1 MRLGFIGTGEI
12 TKAVV
17 KGIIKSKIKYSKIY
31 ISRRNSKNSSILKQL
46 SKKIIVISDNQ
57 EIINKSSWV
66 FLAITPKVG
75 TKILKKLKFKK
86 NQIII
91 SFISTIKMSD
101 LKKFTNAQSVLVR
114 AIPLP
119 PISIM
124 KGPVP
129 LYPKNKKVKDFFDK
143 IGNSLEINNELSS
156 LNFWATSSLMASYYE
171 LLYQIST
178 WLQNKGINKKIAQKY
193 VTSLFSALS
202 DVAVFNSDKNL
213 KILVKNSQT
222 PKGLNEQTLKY
233 LKKSGYFNKYK
244 KSLDKILKTLN

>member
-1 MRLGFIGTGEI
+1 MKLGFIGTGEI

-17 KGIIKSKIKYSKIY
+17 QGIIKSKIKYSKIF
-31 ISRRNSKNSSILKQL
+31 ISRRNKKNSSNLKKL
-46 SKKIIVISDNQ
+46 SKKIFIISDNQ

-66 FLAITPKVG
+66 FLAITPKVAL
-75 TKILKKLKFKK
+75 KILKKLKFKN
-86 NQIII
+86 NQTII

-101 LKKFTNAQSVLVR
+101 LKKFTNVKLTIVR

-129 LYPKNKKVKDFFDK
+129 LYPKNKKVSDFFGK
-143 IGNSLEINNELSS
+143 IGNSLEINNEISS

-171 LLYQIST
+171 LLNQTST
-178 WLQNKGINKKIAQKY
+178 WLQNKGVNKKVAQKY

-202 DVAVFNSDKNL
+202 DVAVINSSKDL
-213 KILVKNSQT
+213 KILVKDSQT
-222 PKGLNEQTLKY
+222 PRGLNEQTLKY
-233 LKKSGYFNKYK
+233 LKKSGYFNKFK
-244 KSLDKILKTLN
+244 NSLDKILKTLK

>member
-12 TKAVV
+12 TKSVV
-17 KGIIKSKIKYSKIY
+17 QGIIKSKIKYSKIY
-31 ISRRNSKNSSILKQL
+31 ISRRNKKNSSNLKLL

-75 TKILKKLKFKK
+75 IKILKKLKFKK
-86 NQIII
+86 NQTII

-101 LKKFTNAQSVLVR
+101 LKKFTNSQSVLVR

-129 LYPKNKKVKDFFDK
+129 LYPKNKKVSDFFNK

-171 LLYQIST
+171 LLNQTSI
-178 WLQNKGINKKIAQKY
+178 WLEKKGVNKKIAQKY

-202 DVAVFNSDKNL
+202 DVAVISSKSDL
-213 KILVKNSQT
+213 KILVKDSQT
-222 PKGLNEQTLKY
+222 PRGLNEQTLKY
-233 LKKSGYFNKYK
+233 LKKSGFFNKFK
-244 KSLDKILKTLN
+244 NSLDKILKTLK

>member
-17 KGIIKSKIKYSKIY
+17 QGIIKSKIKYSKIY
-31 ISRRNSKNSSILKQL
+31 ISRRNKKNSLNLKLL
-46 SKKIIVISDNQ
+46 SKKIIVISNNQ

-75 TKILKKLKFKK
+75 IKILKKLKFRK
-86 NQIII
+86 NQTII

-101 LKKFTNAQSVLVR
+101 LKKFTNSQSVLVR

-129 LYPKNKKVKDFFDK
+129 LYPKNKKVSDFFNK
-143 IGNSLEINNELSS
+143 IGNTLEINNELSS

-171 LLYQIST
+171 LLNQTSI
-178 WLQNKGINKKIAQKY
+178 WLEKKGVNKKIAQKY

-202 DVAVFNSDKNL
+202 DVAVISSKSDL
-213 KILVKNSQT
+213 KILVKDSQT
-222 PKGLNEQTLKY
+222 PRGLNEQTLKY
-233 LKKSGYFNKYK
+233 LKKSGFFNKFK
-244 KSLDKILKTLN
+244 NSLDKILKTLK

>member
-1 MRLGFIGTGEI
+1 MKLGFIGTGEI

-17 KGIIKSKIKYSKIY
+17 QGIIKSKIKFSKIY
-31 ISRRNSKNSSILKQL
+31 ISRRNKKNSSNLRKLSRKISIIL
-46 SKKIIVISDNQ
+46 DNQ
-57 EIINKSSWV
+57 EIINKSSWI
-66 FLAITPKVG
+66 FLAVTPKVG
-75 TKILKKLKFKK
+75 LKILKKLKFKK

-101 LKKFTNAQSVLVR
+101 LKKFTNTQSVLVR

-129 LYPKNKKVKDFFDK
+129 LYPKNKKVSNFFNK

-171 LLYQIST
+171 LLNQTSN
-178 WLQNKGINKKIAQKY
+178 WLQNRGVNKKIAQKY
-193 VTSLFSALS
+193 VTSLYSALS
-202 DVAVFNSDKNL
+202 EVAVIKSEKDL
-213 KILVKNSQT
+213 KILVKDSQT
-222 PKGLNEQTLKY
+222 ARGLNEQTLKY
-233 LKKSGYFNKYK
+233 LKKSGYFNKFK
-244 KSLDKILKTLN
+244 NSLDKILKTLK

>member
-1 MRLGFIGTGEI
+1 MKLGFIGTGEI

-17 KGIIKSKIKYSKIY
+17 QGIIKSKIKFSKIY
-31 ISRRNSKNSSILKQL
+31 ISRRNKKNSSNLRKLSRKISIIL
-46 SKKIIVISDNQ
+46 DNQ
-57 EIINKSSWV
+57 EIINKSSWI
-66 FLAITPKVG
+66 FLAVTPKVG
-75 TKILKKLKFKK
+75 LKILKKLKFKK

-101 LKKFTNAQSVLVR
+101 LKKFTNTQSVLVR

-129 LYPKNKKVKDFFDK
+129 LYPKNKKVSNFFNK

-171 LLYQIST
+171 LLNQTSD
-178 WLQNKGINKKIAQKY
+178 WLQNRGVNKKIAQKY
-193 VTSLFSALS
+193 VTSLYSALS
-202 DVAVFNSDKNL
+202 EVAVIKSEKDL
-213 KILVKNSQT
+213 KILVKDSQT
-222 PKGLNEQTLKY
+222 AGGLNEQTLKY
-233 LKKSGYFNKYK
+233 LKKSGYFNKFK
-244 KSLDKILKTLN
+244 NSLDKILKTLK

>member
-17 KGIIKSKIKYSKIY
+17 QGIIKSKIKYSKIY
-31 ISRRNSKNSSILKQL
+31 ISRRNKKNSSNLKLL
-46 SKKIIVISDNQ
+46 SKKIIVISNNQ

-75 TKILKKLKFKK
+75 IKILKKLKFKK
-86 NQIII
+86 NQTII

-101 LKKFTNAQSVLVR
+101 LKKFTNSQSVLVR

-129 LYPKNKKVKDFFDK
+129 LYPKNKKVSDFFNK

-171 LLYQIST
+171 LLNQTSI
-178 WLQNKGINKKIAQKY
+178 WLEKKGVNKKIAQKY

-202 DVAVFNSDKNL
+202 DVAVISSKSDL
-213 KILVKNSQT
+213 KILVKDSQT
-222 PKGLNEQTLKY
+222 PRGLNEQTLKY
-233 LKKSGYFNKYK
+233 LKKSGYFNKFNN
-244 KSLDKILKTLN
+244 SLDKILKTLK

>member
-17 KGIIKSKIKYSKIY
+17 QGIIKSKIKYSKIY
-31 ISRRNSKNSSILKQL
+31 ISRRNKKNSLNLKLL
-46 SKKIIVISDNQ
+46 SKKIIVISNNQ

-75 TKILKKLKFKK
+75 IKILKKLKFKK
-86 NQIII
+86 NQTII

-101 LKKFTNAQSVLVR
+101 LKKFTNSQSVLVR

-129 LYPKNKKVKDFFDK
+129 LYPKNKKVSDFFNK

-171 LLYQIST
+171 LLNQASI
-178 WLQNKGINKKIAQKY
+178 WLEKKGVNKKIAQKY

-202 DVAVFNSDKNL
+202 DMAVISSNADL
-213 KILVKNSQT
+213 KILVKDSQT
-222 PKGLNEQTLKY
+222 PRGLNEQTLKY
-233 LKKSGYFNKYK
+233 LKKSGYFNKFNN
-244 KSLDKILKTLN
+244 SLDKILKTLK

>member
-1 MRLGFIGTGEI
+1 MKLGFIGTGEI

-17 KGIIKSKIKYSKIY
+17 QGIIKSKIKYSKIY
-31 ISRRNSKNSSILKQL
+31 ISRRNKKNSSNLKKL
-46 SKKIIVISDNQ
+46 SKKIHIISDNQ

-66 FLAITPKVG
+66 FLAVTPKVAL
-75 TKILKKLKFKK
+75 KILKKLKFKN
-86 NQIII
+86 NQTII

-101 LKKFTNAQSVLVR
+101 LKKFTNVKLTIVR

-129 LYPKNKKVKDFFDK
+129 LYPKNKKVSDFFSK
-143 IGNSLEINNELSS
+143 IGNSLEINNEISS

-171 LLYQIST
+171 LLNQTST
-178 WLQNKGINKKIAQKY
+178 WLQNKGVNKKVAQKY

-202 DVAVFNSDKNL
+202 DVAVINSSKDL
-213 KILVKNSQT
+213 KILVKDSQT
-222 PKGLNEQTLKY
+222 PRGLNEQTLKY
-233 LKKSGYFNKYK
+233 LKKSGYFNKFK
-244 KSLDKILKTLN
+244 NSLDKILKTLK

>member
-1 MRLGFIGTGEI
+1 MKLGFIGTGEI

-17 KGIIKSKIKYSKIY
+17 QGIIKSKIKFSKIY
-31 ISRRNSKNSSILKQL
+31 ISRRNKKNSSNLRKLSRKISIIL
-46 SKKIIVISDNQ
+46 DNQ

-66 FLAITPKVG
+66 FLAVTPKVG
-75 TKILKKLKFKK
+75 LKILKKLKFKK

-101 LKKFTNAQSVLVR
+101 LKKFTNTQSVLVR

-129 LYPKNKKVKDFFDK
+129 LYPKNKKVSGFFDK

-156 LNFWATSSLMASYYE
+156 LNFWAISSLMATYYE
-171 LLYQIST
+171 LLNQTSI
-178 WLQNKGINKKIAQKY
+178 WLQKKGVNKKVAQKY

-202 DVAVFNSDKNL
+202 DVAVISSNSDL
-213 KILVKNSQT
+213 KILVKDSQT
-222 PKGLNEQTLKY
+222 PRGLNEQTLKY
-233 LKKSGYFNKYK
+233 LKKSGYFNKFK
-244 KSLDKILKTLN
+244 NSLDKILKTLK

>member
-17 KGIIKSKIKYSKIY
+17 QGIIKSKIKYSKIY
-31 ISRRNSKNSSILKQL
+31 ISRRNKKNSSNLKLL

-75 TKILKKLKFKK
+75 IKILKKLKFKK
-86 NQIII
+86 NQTII

-101 LKKFTNAQSVLVR
+101 LKKFTNSQSVLVR

-129 LYPKNKKVKDFFDK
+129 LYPKNKKVSDFFNK
-143 IGNSLEINNELSS
+143 IGNTLEINNELSS

-171 LLYQIST
+171 LLNQTSI
-178 WLQNKGINKKIAQKY
+178 WLEKKGVNKKIAQKY

-202 DVAVFNSDKNL
+202 DVAVISSKSDL
-213 KILVKNSQT
+213 KILVKDSQT
-222 PKGLNEQTLKY
+222 PRGLNEQTLKY
-233 LKKSGYFNKYK
+233 LKKSGFFNKFK
-244 KSLDKILKTLN
+244 NSLDKILKTLK

>member
-1 MRLGFIGTGEI
+1 MKLGFIGTGEI

-17 KGIIKSKIKYSKIY
+17 QGIIKSKIKFSKIY
-31 ISRRNSKNSSILKQL
+31 ISRRNKKNSSNLKKLSRKISIIL
-46 SKKIIVISDNQ
+46 DNQ

-66 FLAITPKVG
+66 FLAVTPKVG
-75 TKILKKLKFKK
+75 LKILKKLKFKK
-86 NQIII
+86 NQTII

-101 LKKFTNAQSVLVR
+101 LKKFTNTQSVLVR

-129 LYPKNKKVKDFFDK
+129 LYPKNKKVSNFFNK
-143 IGNSLEINNELSS
+143 IGNSLEIKNELSS

-171 LLYQIST
+171 LLNQTSA
-178 WLQNKGINKKIAQKY
+178 WLQNRGVNKKIAQKY

-202 DVAVFNSDKNL
+202 EVAVIKSEEDL

-222 PKGLNEQTLKY
+222 ARGLNEQTLKY
-233 LKKSGYFNKYK
+233 LKKSGYFNKFK
-244 KSLDKILKTLN
+244 NSLDKILKTLK

>member
-75 TKILKKLKFKK
+75 IKILKKLKFKK

-124 KGPVP
+124 RGPVP

-233 LKKSGYFNKYK
+233 LKKSGHFNKYK

>member
-17 KGIIKSKIKYSKIY
+17 QGIIKSKIKYSKIY
-31 ISRRNSKNSSILKQL
+31 ISRRNKKNSSNLKLL

-75 TKILKKLKFKK
+75 IKILKKLKFRK
-86 NQIII
+86 NQTII

-101 LKKFTNAQSVLVR
+101 LKKFTNSQSVLVR

-129 LYPKNKKVKDFFDK
+129 LYPKNKKVSDFFNK

-171 LLYQIST
+171 LLNQTSI
-178 WLQNKGINKKIAQKY
+178 WLEKKGVNKKIAQKY

-202 DVAVFNSDKNL
+202 DVAVISSKSDL
-213 KILVKNSQT
+213 KILVKDSQT
-222 PKGLNEQTLKY
+222 PRGLNEQTLKY
-233 LKKSGYFNKYK
+233 LKKSGYFNKFK
-244 KSLDKILKTLN
+244 NSLDKILKTLK

>member
-17 KGIIKSKIKYSKIY
+17 QGIIKSKIKYSKIY
-31 ISRRNSKNSSILKQL
+31 ISRRNKKNSSNLKLL

-75 TKILKKLKFKK
+75 IKILKKLIFKK
-86 NQIII
+86 NQTII

-101 LKKFTNAQSVLVR
+101 LKKFTNSQSVLVR

-129 LYPKNKKVKDFFDK
+129 LYPKNKKVSDFFNK
-143 IGNSLEINNELSS
+143 IGNTLEINNELSS

-171 LLYQIST
+171 LLNQTSI
-178 WLQNKGINKKIAQKY
+178 WLEKKGVNKKIAQKY

-202 DVAVFNSDKNL
+202 DVAVISSKSDL
-213 KILVKNSQT
+213 KILVKDSQT
-222 PKGLNEQTLKY
+222 PRGLNEQTLKY
-233 LKKSGYFNKYK
+233 LKKSGFFNKFK
-244 KSLDKILKTLN
+244 NSLDKILKTLK

>member
-17 KGIIKSKIKYSKIY
+17 QGIIKSKIKYSKIY
-31 ISRRNSKNSSILKQL
+31 ISRRNKKNSSNLKLL

-75 TKILKKLKFKK
+75 IKILKKLKFKK
-86 NQIII
+86 NQTII

-101 LKKFTNAQSVLVR
+101 LKKFTNSQSVLVR

-129 LYPKNKKVKDFFDK
+129 LYPKNKKVSDFFNK

-171 LLYQIST
+171 LLNQTSI
-178 WLQNKGINKKIAQKY
+178 WLEKKGVNKKIAQKY

-202 DVAVFNSDKNL
+202 DVAVISSKSDL
-213 KILVKNSQT
+213 KILVKDSQT
-222 PKGLNEQTLKY
+222 PRGLNEQTLKY
-233 LKKSGYFNKYK
+233 LKKSGFFNKFK
-244 KSLDKILKTLN
+244 NSLDKILKTLK